1 MITSKEKPVA
11 VEAPALS
18 PLRVCLVATAS
29 GEMTGGLASYLRC
42 LADHLSQE
50 CAVSVVA
57 RFTRMGEAGKA
68 VTMYAGAEPPR
79 TLDHGRYQTR
89 IIAPPAAWRPTLR
102 RLISLVSR
110 PALQPLALWLYRRA
124 YQPSLAVAMP
134 APVDVVHYVGNG
146 WELLGFA
153 ALAEARRRGAAFTV
167 WPAVHPGT
175 WGDSPLDVALYNQ
188 AEAVFVQ
195 SKSEQAHLARLGVN
209 PSRLHRCGLAPATEA
224 NGDAARFRRKH
235 GIEGR
240 PLILFI
246 GRKDRGKGYH
256 ALREAMPNI
265 LAAVPDVCLVTI
277 GPDCEPPYPDVPE
290 RALLDL
296 GRAEEAEKA
305 DALAA
310 CDVFCLPSE
319 KEAFGI
325 VYVEAWSYGKPV
337 IGGSAPAVRDL
348 ITEGVNGY
356 CVAQDKD
363 AIAVALSRL
372 LRDAT
377 LRERLGA
384 EGCRVQQDRFTW
396 SSVTES
402 HRLVFRDALA
412 TVNRSRSEDVP

>member
-1 MITSKEKPVA
+1 MIASEEKSVA
-11 VEAPALS
+11 VDVPAFS
-18 PLRVCLVATAS
+18 PLRVCLVAAAS

-50 CAVSVVA
+50 CVVSVVA
-57 RFTRMGEAGKA
+57 RFTRMGEAGQA
-68 VTMYAGAEPPR
+68 VTMYAEAEPPR

-89 IIAPPAAWRPTLR
+89 IVAPPSIWRPILK

-124 YQPSLAVAMP
+124 YQPSLAAAMP
-134 APVDVVHYVGNG
+134 TPVDVVHYVGNG

-153 ALAEARRRGAAFTV
+153 ALAEARRRGAAFTI

-195 SKSEQAHLARLGVN
+195 SKSERAHLARLGVD
-209 PSRLHRCGLAPATEA
+209 PSRLRQCGLAPATEA

-235 GIEGR
+235 GLGQR

-256 ALREAMPNI
+256 ALREAMPC
-265 LAAVPDVCLVTI
+265 LLSAVPDACLIAI

-290 RALLDL
+290 GALLDL

-319 KEAFGI
+319 REAFGI

-337 IGGSAPAVRDL
+337 VGGSAQAVRELVTD
-348 ITEGVNGY
+348 GVDGY
-356 CVAQDKD
+356 CVVQDKD
-363 AIAVALSRL
+363 AIAAALSRL
-372 LRDAT
+372 LRDPA
-377 LRERLGA
+377 LSKKLGA
-384 EGCRVQQDRFTW
+384 EGYRVQQERFTW
-396 SSVTES
+396 SSVTEN
-402 HRLVFRDALA
+402 HCLVFRDALA
-412 TVNRSRSEDVP
+412 AVNRIRSEDIP